1 WDNAIHGINYANQMW
16 PYRHVGES
24 GTVNGRNFDAF
35 TIIPNDV
42 IQLPDGNYLGNGFR
56 VKRWGQG
63 GVQRMCWTLS
73 AAWFWSN
80 EPHA

>member
-1 WDNAIHGINYANQMW
+1 
-16 PYRHVGES
+16 
-24 GTVNGRNFDAF
+24 DAF

-80 EPHA
+80 EPHAEVWDVCRHENNLGTLYEWVNRGRDHYF